1 MELIWFGTMTGN
13 RAVIDKAFK
22 GFEKQILSQTEERL
36 KSWCYDLMVLAYKN
50 RLSNPR
56 AHDFTGNLINSIMV
70 GLYRKGNPT
79 YVCIVGDRGV
89 VKAPITGK
97 MSIRSNGRPQNFKE
111 DWSGDK
117 SSYSPTVSTNRGNG
131 VRDASE
137 FFRSYRPSGRNAFDV
152 VVAYPVEYA
161 SWVEQERQTTG
172 YLQTLADAKATGI
185 TFMEL
190 KSA

>member
-1 MELIWFGTMTGN
+1 MTGN

-97 MSIRSNGRPQNFKE
+97 MRVRASQLGYSAKMYRFKK
-111 DWSGDK
+111 DWSGRK
-117 SSYSPTVSTNRGNG
+117 SAYVPTVNTDGGNG